1 MFSTIAR
8 TSMLLVEHDED
19 SMNEAWAP
27 IQLARMEAK
36 LKISYPYPEDYSG
49 GMSGITMVRRRDTA

>member
-1 MFSTIAR
+1 
-8 TSMLLVEHDED
+8 MLLVEHDED